1 MRGKSFLLAAMG
13 MLLLATLTLV
23 VAPWWTL
30 QRSLPE
36 PAAAL
41 PDAVLRG
48 RKQYVALGCVYC
60 HSQQPRAPKVS
71 QADAAWGWGSPGR
84 PETYAGQDPH
94 LLGTMR
100 TGPDLLRIAERQP
113 SREWQLLHLYQ
124 PRLLVPESLM
134 PAYPFLFRLGES
146 DPGEGAVQVPGGGWI
161 LPGPEAEDLL
171 AYILSLK
178 EDTAP

>member
-13 MLLLATLTLV
+13 MLLLATLPLV

-30 QRSLPE
+30 QRSMPQR
-36 PAAAL
+36 AAAL
-41 PDAVLRG
+41 PEAVARG
-48 RKQYVALGCVYC
+48 REQYVALGCVYC
-60 HSQQPRAPKVS
+60 HSQQPRAGKVS

-84 PETYAGQDPH
+84 VETYAGQDPH

-100 TGPDLLRIAERQP
+100 TGPDLLRIGDRQP

-124 PRLLVPESLM
+124 PRLLVAESIM
-134 PAYPFLFRLGES
+134 PSYPFLFSLGEGE
-146 DPGEGAVQVPGGGWI
+146 PGEGAVPLPGGGWV
-161 LPGPEAEDLL
+161 LPRPEAEDLL

-178 EDTAP
+178 EEATP